1 MYKYLE
7 SMEKYNGTVEVRI
20 YDNKIISNIP
30 TLKFFLVSDVV
41 GSVTLSNRVSVIFL
55 GRLYRF
61 SNGNDFPRI
70 ELVINPKSK
79 TIMRLL
85 PNRSTVQVLNR
96 KIKSLIND
104 WNKGELWDLI

>member
-1 MYKYLE
+1 MK
-7 SMEKYNGTVEVRI
+7 KGNVIVEVRI

-30 TLKFFLVSDVV
+30 TLKFFLVSATL
-41 GSVTLSNRVSVIFL
+41 GNRVTLSNRVSVIFL

-96 KIKSLIND
+96 KIKSIKND
-104 WNKGELWDLI
+104 WNKKGHYGV